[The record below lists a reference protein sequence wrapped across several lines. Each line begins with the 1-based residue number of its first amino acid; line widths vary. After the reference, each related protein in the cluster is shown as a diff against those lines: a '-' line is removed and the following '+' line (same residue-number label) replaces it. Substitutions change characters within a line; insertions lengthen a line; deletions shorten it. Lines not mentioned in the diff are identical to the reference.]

1 MAPRPLPQIWSSP
14 SPPTIAET
22 LLKQDPKYQN
32 QGSSVRMKK
41 GHESATGG
49 QHNLTT
55 RCCDVQYLGL
65 VGARVWLGLGLVRLS
80 LCLLDATYDVL
91 APVSP
96 SSHYIHS
103 MARVSAFF
111 FGRTSK
117 KERSLSNLCMWDL
130 AARLAKSLPTYRK
143 GNSTHRL
150 LPNRLLGKN
159 LLEQTVWEIGLD
171 ASNRWAIGNEFMA
184 VIQYENLCC
193 SWKKQH
199 VTQRLIIGLYC
210 LRMVQTAMIVMRHIK
225 GFAVHC

>member
-111 FGRTSK
+111 LGAPRRKNEVYQTCACGISQHVWQSLFPPIARETAHTDFCQTASWAKTCSNKLFEKSALMPQTGGPLAMNSWQWFNTRTS
-117 KERSLSNLCMWDL
+117 
-130 AARLAKSLPTYRK
+130 AVA
-143 GNSTHRL
+143 
-150 LPNRLLGKN
+150 GKN
-159 LLEQTVWEIGLD
+159 SMWHNDSLLDFTVFEWFKPP
-171 ASNRWAIGNEFMA
+171 W
-184 VIQYENLCC
+184 
-193 SWKKQH
+193 
-199 VTQRLIIGLYC
+199 
-210 LRMVQTAMIVMRHIK
+210 
-225 GFAVHC
+225 